1 MEKLK
6 EFWTSLDEDTQ
17 VNRKLFLFEIITA
30 VLAGFVIG
38 FLVSPFRSIT
48 IASNNENN
56 GNGNS
61 ASGDEEDEDE

>member
-1 MEKLK
+1 MERLK
-6 EFWTSLDEDTQ
+6 EFWASLDEETEI
-17 VNRKLFLFEIITA
+17 NRKLFLFEIITA

-56 GNGNS
+56 GNGNC
-61 ASGDEEDEDE
+61 ACDEDDKED